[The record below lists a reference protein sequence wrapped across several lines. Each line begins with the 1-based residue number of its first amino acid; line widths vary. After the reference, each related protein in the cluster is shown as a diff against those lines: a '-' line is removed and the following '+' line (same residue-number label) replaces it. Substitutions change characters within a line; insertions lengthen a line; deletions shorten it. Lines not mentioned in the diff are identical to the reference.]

1 MMSNEELEK
10 KKLEEEMMVIRSE
23 MRLQNSNKMT
33 SAMGPMVGTLKKV
46 QTRELSRLFRSKR
59 EIY

>member
-23 MRLQNSNKMT
+23 MRLKNSNKMT